1 MLEFR
6 LINMCNLNLLPM
18 TKSIKLNASKI
29 LSIKK
34 KIDTEITTS
43 AHIIRDENVMS
54 KKAKAAGQGSGKDIK
69 ALYNYIQQLRTKR
82 IMLKGMIQS
91 LNMGITT
98 FNYEDFKKTNYY
110 AIFAACE
117 AKEDIAL
124 LKMIKTLDPKTKAQ
138 KGKKALASIEAFS
151 KEKISQ
157 LIHDQQL
164 SANKYDAML
173 EKFNTDTNID
183 ITSNCDEFKEYLI
196 I

>member
-1 MLEFR
+1 
-6 LINMCNLNLLPM
+6 M
-18 TKSIKLNASKI
+18 TNNKSIKLNASKI

-34 KIDTEITTS
+34 KIDVQITDS

-69 ALYNYIQQLRTKR
+69 ALYNYIQQLREKR
-82 IMLKGMIQS
+82 IMLKGMMQS

-138 KGKKALASIEAFS
+138 KGKKALASVEAFS

-164 SANKYDAML
+164 NANKYDAML
-173 EKFNTDTNID
+173 EKFNTDTSID
-183 ITSNCDEFKEYLI
+183 INNNLDDFKEYLLL
-196 I
+196 

>member
-1 MLEFR
+1 
-6 LINMCNLNLLPM
+6 M
-18 TKSIKLNASKI
+18 TNNKSIKLNASKI

-34 KIDTEITTS
+34 KIDSEITTN

-54 KKAKAAGQGSGKDIK
+54 KKAKAAGQGSGKDLK
-69 ALYNYIQQLRTKR
+69 ALYNYIQQLREKR
-82 IMLKGMIQS
+82 IMLKGMMQY
-91 LNMGITT
+91 LNIGNTT
-98 FNYEDFKKTNYY
+98 FNYDEFKKTNYF

-138 KGKKALASIEAFS
+138 KGKKALASTETFS

-164 SANKYDAML
+164 NANKYDAML
-173 EKFNTDTNID
+173 EKFNTDTSIEITDNID
-183 ITSNCDEFKEYLI
+183 AFKEYLVL
-196 I
+196 

>member
-1 MLEFR
+1 
-6 LINMCNLNLLPM
+6 M
-18 TKSIKLNASKI
+18 TNNKSIKLNASKI

-34 KIDTEITTS
+34 KIDQEITSS

-54 KKAKAAGQGSGKDIK
+54 KKAKSAGQGSGKDLK
-69 ALYNYIQQLRTKR
+69 ALYNYIQQMRNKR
-82 IMLKGMIQS
+82 IMLKGMIQY

-98 FNYEDFKKTNYY
+98 FNHEDFKKTNYY

-138 KGKKALASIEAFS
+138 KGKKALASTETFS

-164 SANKYDAML
+164 NANKYDSLL
-173 EKFNTDTNID
+173 EKFNNDTTID
-183 ITSNCDEFKEYLI
+183 ITEYEDTFKEYLI
-196 I
+196 L

>member
-1 MLEFR
+1 
-6 LINMCNLNLLPM
+6 M
-18 TKSIKLNASKI
+18 TNNKSIKLNASKI

-34 KIDTEITTS
+34 KIDQEITS
-43 AHIIRDENVMS
+43 FAHIIRDENVMS
-54 KKAKAAGQGSGKDIK
+54 KKAKAAGQGSGKDLK
-69 ALYNYIQQLRTKR
+69 ALYNYIQQMRDKR
-82 IMLKGMIQS
+82 IMLKGMIQY

-98 FNYEDFKKTNYY
+98 FNHEDFKKTNYF

-138 KGKKALASIEAFS
+138 KGKKALASTETFS

-164 SANKYDAML
+164 NANKYDTML
-173 EKFNTDTNID
+173 EKFNNETTID
-183 ITSNCDEFKEYLI
+183 ISKYEDTFKEYLI
-196 I
+196 L